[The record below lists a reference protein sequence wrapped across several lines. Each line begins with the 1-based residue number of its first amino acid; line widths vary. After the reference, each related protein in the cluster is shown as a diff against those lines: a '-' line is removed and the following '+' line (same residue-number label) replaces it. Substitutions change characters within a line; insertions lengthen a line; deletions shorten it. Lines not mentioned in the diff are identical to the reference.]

1 MTTQKAVLRAA
12 AILFRVVLTVV
23 IVLGIISM
31 GQTTYRFTRAVFCDA
46 AIEEAPGRTVK
57 IQIKEE
63 VSAKKLAKVL
73 EENGLVENALVFQM
87 QMKLEDFEGTVQPGS
102 YELNT
107 SMSPSSMLKVL
118 SETDEDNK

>member
-12 AILFRVVLTVV
+12 TILFRVVLTVV
-23 IVLGIISM
+23 IVLGIIYM
-31 GQTTYRFTRAVFCDA
+31 GQTTYRFTHAVFGDA
-46 AIEEAPGRTVK
+46 AIEETPGRAVK

-63 VSAKKLAKVL
+63 ISAKKLAQVL
-73 EENGLVENALVFQM
+73 EENGLVENALVFQL

-107 SMSPSSMLKVL
+107 TMSPSSMLKVL

>member
-12 AILFRVVLTVV
+12 TILFRVVLTVV
-23 IVLGIISM
+23 IVLGIIYM
-31 GQTTYRFTRAVFCDA
+31 GQTTYRFTHAVFCDA
-46 AIEEAPGRTVK
+46 AIEEAPGRAVK

-63 VSAKKLAKVL
+63 ISAKKLAQVL
-73 EENGLVENALVFQM
+73 EENGLVENALVFQL